1 MHIYVY
7 MYRYG
12 ININLMTQSN
22 NRHGRILI
30 RTSIR
35 VYPHKNM
42 LDSYI
47 LYFLIKKSGNLAFL
61 GWWYNLARSRTIYHG
76 CS

>member
-22 NRHGRILI
+22 NRHGWILI

-47 LYFLIKKSGNLAFL
+47 LYFFNKKI
-61 GWWYNLARSRTIYHG
+61 W
-76 CS
+76 